1 MNNKTFQNKNNE
13 NKDTI
18 PYETF
23 EIDTSRKNKNNP
35 LTVEQFLQYNKQHDK
50 KDEELFETLH
60 SQAKRIKEGQKAIN
74 HELNNQEPLLDNLN
88 NDMDRVENKMIKQ
101 TNQLKNYLER
111 TSNSCLYWTIGIE
124 FAILLLFALM

>member
-1 MNNKTFQNKNNE
+1 MNNEIKNKEKNN
-13 NKDTI
+13 NI

-23 EIDTSRKNKNNP
+23 EIDTSKVNKNNKM
-35 LTVEQFLQYNKQHDK
+35 TTEQFLQYKKEHDK

-74 HELNNQEPLLDNLN
+74 HELNNQEPLLDNLH
-88 NDMDRVENKMIKQ
+88 NDMDRIEGKMIKQ
-101 TNQLKNYLER
+101 TNQLKNYLEK

-124 FAILLLFALM
+124 FLILLLFALM